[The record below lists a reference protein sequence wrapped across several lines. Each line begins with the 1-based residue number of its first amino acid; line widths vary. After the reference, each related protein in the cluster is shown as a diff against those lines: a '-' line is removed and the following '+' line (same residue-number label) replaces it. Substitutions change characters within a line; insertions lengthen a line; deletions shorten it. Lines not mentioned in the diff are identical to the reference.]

1 MIPHIQPASHV
12 DLLQVSL
19 IYLINFAGWITASFI
34 NIHVSSRLGTGGK
47 VVLGAIVQCIGYA
60 LMCWLAP
67 FPLFVT
73 AFFFT
78 GCGVGLQDAQAN
90 IYTVSL
96 PNPHRWLGVLH
107 AIYGVGTIVAP
118 LLANAMAS
126 RTSFWYRYYLMALGI
141 GVVNTLFLAWTFRKG
156 LFCSNVRNAKDTA
169 GSELH
174 ATLSNGTVWLFNLFF
189 FLYVGAEVTAGGI
202 SRISRL

>member
-1 MIPHIQPASHV
+1 M
-12 DLLQVSL
+12 SL